1 MSARGKIYPALEI
14 AVGAKNRRAGGLFM
28 LGCSAGGRSGG
39 PAAARRGRP
48 RRGVR
53 FHVTFGASPSIE
65 MLLMCHE
72 PPRSFVPPTGR
83 PKGGK
88 ALRR

>member
-1 MSARGKIYPALEI
+1 MSARGKIQPALEI

-39 PAAARRGRP
+39 PAAGRRGRP
-48 RRGVR
+48 RRSVR
-53 FHVTFGASPSIE
+53 FPVPLAASPSVE

-72 PPRSFVPPTGR
+72 APRSFAPPTGR
-83 PKGGK
+83 QKGGK